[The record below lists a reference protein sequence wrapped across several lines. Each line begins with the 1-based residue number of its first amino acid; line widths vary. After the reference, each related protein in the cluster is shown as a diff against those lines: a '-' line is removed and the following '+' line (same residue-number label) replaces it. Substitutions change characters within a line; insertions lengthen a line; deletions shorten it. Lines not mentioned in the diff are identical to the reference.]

1 MNIKIISIFF
11 LAIFIPTSLLAY
23 FGVLAVR
30 SEKDIVEKN
39 MVQKYRA
46 MADIVEGQIKQ
57 ALSHA
62 SREELGRTSYWESL
76 LVAQAVIFKDE
87 VVIFDR
93 QGRPLPVH
101 SGSVPGDTPGVYGG
115 AGRSLAE
122 AVFSRPL
129 ARLPYIIAVYERYP
143 MILEQLEA
151 RRQGLVLYIGLIVF
165 SAFSILA
172 GSFYTLSALAREW
185 RFARLKSEFVAHLSH
200 DLRRPLTSIQMFS
213 EMLKEGRI
221 PGEEKKQEYYN
232 IIANES
238 GKLTHLAN
246 NILDFSRIERE
257 RVRYNFEQAD
267 ITNIV
272 RDAVDRFKTYMM
284 DDKRPV
290 TLAMDP
296 CPPVK
301 MDIHAI
307 GQAVMN
313 LLTNAAKYSP
323 PGTEINVNVRA
334 ESREE
339 KVESSKAKIAKNGLL
354 STLYSLLSTK
364 PKAVVIEV
372 IDHGYGVPASEQ
384 KKIFRKFYRVSK
396 PYVAQIEGSG
406 LGLTL
411 VQYTVEAHGGKVLVE
426 SEEGKGSKFSIVLP
440 V

>member
-57 ALSHA
+57 ALNQASH
-62 SREELGRTSYWESL
+62 EDLGRTSYWESL
-76 LVAQAVIFKDE
+76 LAAQAAIFKDE
-87 VVIFDR
+87 VAIFSPPKAR
-93 QGRPLPVH
+93 LAIGGPNGRP
-101 SGSVPGDTPGVYGG
+101 
-115 AGRSLAE
+115 AE
-122 AVFSRPL
+122 GEARHWRPLGTATAPLSEAIFSRPL
-129 ARLPYIIAVYERYP
+129 ERLPYIIAVYERYP
-143 MILEQLEA
+143 LILEQLEQ

-165 SAFSILA
+165 SAVSILA
-172 GSFYTLSALAREW
+172 GSFYALSALSREW
-185 RFARLKSEFVAHLSH
+185 RFAQLKSEFVAHLSH

-213 EMLKEGRI
+213 EMLKDGHI
-221 PGEEKKQEYYN
+221 PSEEKKQEYYN

-246 NILDFSRIERE
+246 NILDFSRIERK
-257 RVRYNFEQAD
+257 RIRYNFEQAD
-267 ITNIV
+267 IANIV
-272 RDAVDRFKTYMM
+272 CDTIDRFKTYMI

-296 CPPVK
+296 CPPIK
-301 MDIHAI
+301 MDVHAI

-323 PGTEINVNVRA
+323 PGTEINVNVR
-334 ESREE
+334 
-339 KVESSKAKIAKNGLL
+339 VL
-354 STLYSLLSTK
+354 STSK
-364 PKAVVIEV
+364 NIIIEV
-372 IDHGYGVPASEQ
+372 TDHGYGVPASEQ

-411 VQYTVEAHGGKVLVE
+411 VQYTVEAHKGRVRVE
-426 SEEGKGSKFSIVLP
+426 SREGKGSKFSIVLP
-440 V
+440 VG

>member
-1 MNIKIISIFF
+1 MNLKITSIFF

-57 ALSHA
+57 ALSQA

-76 LVAQAVIFKDE
+76 LAAQAAIFKDE
-87 VVIFDR
+87 AAIFSPN
-93 QGRPLPVH
+93 GRPLGTAAAPL
-101 SGSVPGDTPGVYGG
+101 S
-115 AGRSLAE
+115 E
-122 AVFSRPL
+122 AIFSRPL
-129 ARLPYIIAVYERYP
+129 ERLPYIIAVYERYP

-151 RRQGLVLYIGLIVF
+151 RRRGLVLYIGLIAF
-165 SAFSILA
+165 SVFSILI

-185 RFARLKSEFVAHLSH
+185 RFTQLKSEFVAHLSH

-213 EMLKEGRI
+213 EMLKEGRV
-221 PGEEKKQEYYN
+221 PGEEKKREYYN
-232 IIANES
+232 IIASES
-238 GKLTHLAN
+238 DKLTHLAN
-246 NILDFSRIERE
+246 NILDFSRIERK

-267 ITNIV
+267 ITAIV
-272 RDAVDRFKTYMM
+272 RGAVDRFKTYMM

-301 MDIHAI
+301 MDVGAI

-313 LLTNAAKYSP
+313 LLTNASKYSP
-323 PGTEINVNVRA
+323 PGTPIEVKVRA
-334 ESREE
+334 
-339 KVESSKAKIAKNGLL
+339 GL
-354 STLYSLLSTK
+354 K
-364 PKAVVIEV
+364 PARTVVIDV
-372 IDHGYGVPASEQ
+372 IDHGYGVPASER

-411 VQYTVEAHGGKVLVE
+411 VQYTAEAHGGKVVVE
-426 SEEGKGSKFSIVLP
+426 SEENKGSKFSIVLP

>member
-1 MNIKIISIFF
+1 
-11 LAIFIPTSLLAY
+11 
-23 FGVLAVR
+23 
-30 SEKDIVEKN
+30 
-39 MVQKYRA
+39 
-46 MADIVEGQIKQ
+46 
-57 ALSHA
+57 
-62 SREELGRTSYWESL
+62 
-76 LVAQAVIFKDE
+76 
-87 VVIFDR
+87 
-93 QGRPLPVH
+93 
-101 SGSVPGDTPGVYGG
+101 
-115 AGRSLAE
+115 
-122 AVFSRPL
+122 
-129 ARLPYIIAVYERYP
+129 
-143 MILEQLEA
+143 MILERLEA
-151 RRQGLVLYIGLIVF
+151 RRQGLVLYIGLIAF
-165 SAFSILA
+165 SAFSILI

-185 RFARLKSEFVAHLSH
+185 RFAQLKSEFVAHLSH

-246 NILDFSRIERE
+246 NILDFSRIERK
-257 RVRYNFEQAD
+257 RVRYNFQQAD
-267 ITNIV
+267 VAGIV

-301 MDIHAI
+301 MDVHAI
-307 GQAVMN
+307 AQAVMN
-313 LLTNAAKYSP
+313 LLTNASKYSP
-323 PGTEINVNVRA
+323 PGTEIKVNV
-334 ESREE
+334 
-339 KVESSKAKIAKNGLL
+339 KVESIPNNII
-354 STLYSLLSTK
+354 
-364 PKAVVIEV
+364 IEV

-411 VQYTVEAHGGKVLVE
+411 ARYTAEAHGGKVVVE
-426 SEEGKGSKFSIVLP
+426 SEENKGSKFSIVLP

>member
-1 MNIKIISIFF
+1 MNIKITSIFF

-57 ALSHA
+57 ALSQA
-62 SREELGRTSYWESL
+62 SHEELADTSYWESL
-76 LVAQAVIFKDE
+76 LVAQAAIFKDE
-87 VVIFDR
+87 VAIFTKNDR
-93 QGRPLPVH
+93 PAPHRTVPGEARQWRPLNP
-101 SGSVPGDTPGVYGG
+101 GS
-115 AGRSLAE
+115 ASLSQ

-129 ARLPYIIAVYERYP
+129 QRLPYIIAVYERYP

-151 RRQGLVLYIGLIVF
+151 RRQGLALYIGLITF
-165 SAFSILA
+165 SAFSILI

-185 RFARLKSEFVAHLSH
+185 RFAQLKSEFVAHLSH

-213 EMLKEGRI
+213 EMLKEGHV
-221 PGEEKKQEYYN
+221 PSEEKKQEYYN

-238 GKLTHLAN
+238 DKLTHLAN
-246 NILDFSRIERE
+246 NILDFSRIERK
-257 RVRYNFEQAD
+257 RIRYNFEQAD
-267 ITNIV
+267 IANIV
-272 RDAVDRFKTYMM
+272 RDTVDRFKTYML
-284 DDKRPV
+284 DDKRSV
-290 TLAMDP
+290 TLEMDP

-301 MDIHAI
+301 VDVHTMT
-307 GQAVMN
+307 QAVMN

-323 PGTEINVNVRA
+323 PGTPIEV
-334 ESREE
+334 
-339 KVESSKAKIAKNGLL
+339 KVGAGL
-354 STLYSLLSTK
+354 K
-364 PKAVVIEV
+364 PARTVVIDV
-372 IDHGYGVPASEQ
+372 IDHGYGVPVSEQ

-411 VQYTVEAHGGKVLVE
+411 VQYTAEAHGGKVRVE
-426 SEEGKGSKFSIVLP
+426 SEEGKGSKFSIILP

>member
-1 MNIKIISIFF
+1 M
-11 LAIFIPTSLLAY
+11 Y
-23 FGVLAVR
+23 GV
-30 SEKDIVEKN
+30 
-39 MVQKYRA
+39 
-46 MADIVEGQIKQ
+46 
-57 ALSHA
+57 
-62 SREELGRTSYWESL
+62 
-76 LVAQAVIFKDE
+76 
-87 VVIFDR
+87 
-93 QGRPLPVH
+93 
-101 SGSVPGDTPGVYGG
+101 
-115 AGRSLAE
+115 AGRALAE
-122 AVFSRPL
+122 AIFSRPL
-129 ARLPYIIAVYERYP
+129 ERLPYIIAVYERYP
-143 MILEQLEA
+143 MILERLEA
-151 RRQGLVLYIGLIVF
+151 RRQGLVLYIGLIAF
-165 SAFSILA
+165 SAFSILI

-185 RFARLKSEFVAHLSH
+185 RFAQLKSEFVAHLSH

-213 EMLKEGRI
+213 EIGLKKAAS
-221 PGEEKKQEYYN
+221 PAKKKKQEYYN

-246 NILDFSRIERE
+246 NILDFSRIERK
-257 RVRYNFEQAD
+257 RIRYNFEQAD
-267 ITNIV
+267 IANIV
-272 RDAVDRFKTYMM
+272 RDTVDRFKTYMI

-301 MDIHAI
+301 MDVHAI

-323 PGTEINVNVRA
+323 PGAEINVNVRA
-334 ESREE
+334 GSHSGSVLLGHSRSG
-339 KVESSKAKIAKNGLL
+339 SS
-354 STLYSLLSTK
+354 
-364 PKAVVIEV
+364 VVIEV

-411 VQYTVEAHGGKVLVE
+411 ARYTAEAHGGKVRVE

>member
-1 MNIKIISIFF
+1 MNLKIISIFF

-23 FGVLAVR
+23 FGILAVR

-57 ALSHA
+57 ALSQA
-62 SREELGRTSYWESL
+62 SHEELGRTSYWESL
-76 LVAQAVIFKDE
+76 LVAQAAIFKDE
-87 VVIFDR
+87 VAIFSPN
-93 QGRPLPVH
+93 GRPL
-101 SGSVPGDTPGVYGG
+101 GTATTPL
-115 AGRSLAE
+115 SE
-122 AVFSRPL
+122 AIFARPL

-151 RRQGLVLYIGLIVF
+151 RRQGLALYIGLIAF
-165 SAFSILA
+165 SAFSILI

-185 RFARLKSEFVAHLSH
+185 RFAQLKSEFVAHLSH

-213 EMLKEGRI
+213 EMLKEGHI

-246 NILDFSRIERE
+246 NILDFSRIERK
-257 RVRYNFEQAD
+257 RIRYNFEQAD

-301 MDIHAI
+301 MDVHAI

-323 PGTEINVNVRA
+323 PGTPIEV
-334 ESREE
+334 
-339 KVESSKAKIAKNGLL
+339 KVGAGL
-354 STLYSLLSTK
+354 K
-364 PKAVVIEV
+364 PARTVVIDI

-411 VQYTVEAHGGKVLVE
+411 VQYTVEAHGGKVVVE
-426 SEEGKGSKFSIVLP
+426 SEENKGSKFSIVLP

>member
-1 MNIKIISIFF
+1 MNLKIISIFF

-57 ALSHA
+57 ALSQA
-62 SREELGRTSYWESL
+62 SPEELGRTSYWESL
-76 LVAQAVIFKDE
+76 LVAQAAIFKDE
-87 VVIFDR
+87 VAIFSPNGR
-93 QGRPLPVH
+93 QWRPLGTAALPL
-101 SGSVPGDTPGVYGG
+101 S
-115 AGRSLAE
+115 E
-122 AVFSRPL
+122 AIFSRPL
-129 ARLPYIIAVYERYP
+129 ERLPYIIAVYERYP
-143 MILEQLEA
+143 MILERLEA
-151 RRQGLVLYIGLIVF
+151 RRQGLVLYIGLIAF
-165 SAFSILA
+165 SAFSILI

-185 RFARLKSEFVAHLSH
+185 RFAQLKSEFVAHLSH

-221 PGEEKKQEYYN
+221 PGEEKKREYYN

-246 NILDFSRIERE
+246 NILDFSRIERK
-257 RVRYNFEQAD
+257 RVRYNFQQAD
-267 ITNIV
+267 IAGIV

-301 MDIHAI
+301 MDVHAI
-307 GQAVMN
+307 AQAVMN
-313 LLTNAAKYSP
+313 LLTNASKYSP
-323 PGTEINVNVRA
+323 PGTPIEVKVRA
-334 ESREE
+334 
-339 KVESSKAKIAKNGLL
+339 GL
-354 STLYSLLSTK
+354 K
-364 PKAVVIEV
+364 PARTVVIDV
-372 IDHGYGVPASEQ
+372 IDHGYGVPASER

-440 V
+440 IG

>member
-1 MNIKIISIFF
+1 MNLKIISIFF
-11 LAIFIPTSLLAY
+11 LAIFIPTALLAY

-39 MVQKYRA
+39 MVQKYLA

-57 ALSHA
+57 ALSQA
-62 SREELGRTSYWESL
+62 SHEELGRTSYWESL
-76 LVAQAVIFKDE
+76 LLAQAAIFKDE
-87 VVIFDR
+87 VVIFS
-93 QGRPLPVH
+93 QNGRPLKPMPASPAGGPV
-101 SGSVPGDTPGVYGG
+101 
-115 AGRSLAE
+115 SLSD
-122 AVFSRPL
+122 AVFARPL

-143 MILEQLEA
+143 MILERLEA
-151 RRQGLVLYIGLIVF
+151 RRRGLVLYIGLIVF
-165 SAFSILA
+165 AVFSILA
-172 GSFYTLSALAREW
+172 GSFYTLSALSREW
-185 RFARLKSEFVAHLSH
+185 RFAQLKSEFVAHLSH

-221 PGEEKKQEYYN
+221 PSEEKKQEYYN

-246 NILDFSRIERE
+246 NILDFSRIERK
-257 RVRYNFEQAD
+257 RIRHNFEQAD
-267 ITNIV
+267 ITNII
-272 RDAVDRFKTYMM
+272 RDTVDRFKTYMI

-296 CPPVK
+296 CPLIK
-301 MDIHAI
+301 MDVHAI

-313 LLTNAAKYSP
+313 LLTNAVKYSP
-323 PGTEINVNVRA
+323 PGAPIEV
-334 ESREE
+334 
-339 KVESSKAKIAKNGLL
+339 KVGAGF
-354 STLYSLLSTK
+354 K
-364 PKAVVIEV
+364 PARTVVIEV
-372 IDHGYGVPASEQ
+372 VDHGYGVPASEQ

-411 VQYTVEAHGGKVLVE
+411 VQYTIEAHKGKVLVE